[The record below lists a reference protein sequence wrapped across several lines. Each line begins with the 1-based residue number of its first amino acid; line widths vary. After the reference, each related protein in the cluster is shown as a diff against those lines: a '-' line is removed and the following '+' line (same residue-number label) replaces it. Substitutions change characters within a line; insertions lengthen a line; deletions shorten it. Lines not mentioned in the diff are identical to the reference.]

1 MLRRL
6 SLIGLMVLCTAAF
19 AAVPSLA
26 AQGGTSPSLSVIAE
40 ALNVRSGPG
49 IAYAAIDVLL
59 HGDQVAIIGQ
69 DTPSGWWQVR
79 LSDGRSGWVS
89 GGAAYVR
96 VSGDTSGVP
105 FIETSAQADTTT
117 AAPSAATTVGP
128 PERGTLVFQTA
139 SGGPIYAI
147 NADGSN
153 LHYLTTGLD
162 PAISPDG
169 RQVAF
174 TRWED
179 SQNGSPGSLWTIN
192 IDGTGERVILNDVR
206 QPKGPTW
213 SPDGSKI
220 AISMQQGGRLSP
232 EYKCSDSLPSDPLMA
247 DRDGDYFH
255 VKVEVDQNGDVDAK
269 VCYTL
274 LPHPFWGLRM
284 VNVDSGQFE
293 DLPRSIFSYAPAWDP
308 ADPWRLVYEGDLGLV
323 NLDLNQNTTWAL
335 NQDPRDRTPA
345 FSPDGSRLAVS
356 YYQND
361 HWDIH
366 VMNADGSGRVRLTET
381 PLRVLVDQQINGQ
394 EVRSWNNVA
403 PVWSPD
409 GSQIAFLTDRSGQWE
424 IWVMP
429 APGTQAQVNADGSHQ
444 QPMFPAGTLGNLT
457 LQYYNVGER
466 ALSWR

>member
-1 MLRRL
+1 MQHILSTSMLRRL
-6 SLIGLMVLCTAAF
+6 SLIGLAALCIAGF
-19 AAVPSLA
+19 AVVPNAA
-26 AQGGTSPSLSVIAE
+26 AQGGASPSLSVITE

-49 IAYAAIDVLL
+49 IAYAAIDVLQQ
-59 HGDQVAIIGQ
+59 GDEVAIIGRH
-69 DTPSGWWQVR
+69 TPSGWWQVR
-79 LSDGRSGWVS
+79 LSDRRSGWVS
-89 GGAAYVR
+89 AGAAYVK
-96 VSGDTSGVP
+96 VSGNTSSVP
-105 FIETSAQADTTT
+105 TVEV
-117 AAPSAATTVGP
+117 AAPSTATTAGP
-128 PERGTLVFQTA
+128 AESGTLVFQTA

-153 LHYLTTGLD
+153 LRYLTTGID
-162 PAISPDG
+162 PAISRDG
-169 RQVAF
+169 RQIAF

-179 SQNGSPGSLWTIN
+179 SQSGAPGSLWIIN
-192 IDGTGERVILNDVR
+192 IDGSGERVILNDVN
-206 QPKGPTW
+206 QPKAPTW

-232 EYKCSDSLPSDPLMA
+232 EYKCSKGLPSDPLMA

-255 VKVEVDQNGDVDAK
+255 VKVEVDQNGDVEAK
-269 VCYTL
+269 ICYTL

-284 VNVDSGQFE
+284 VNVASGQFE
-293 DLPRSIFSYAPAWDP
+293 DLPRSLFSYAPAWDP
-308 ADPWRLVYEGDLGLV
+308 SDPWRLVYEGDLGLV

-335 NQDPRDRTPA
+335 NQDPRDRTPI
-345 FSPDGSRLAVS
+345 FSPDGSRLAVA
-356 YYQND
+356 YKQND

-424 IWVMP
+424 IWVM
-429 APGTQAQVNADGSHQ
+429 NADGSHQ
-444 QPMFPAGTLGNLT
+444 QPMFPAGTLGSLN